1 MRKVT
6 TSLTRATC
14 NNNLPTFTCLESSL
28 EKIPGNVVEPFLV
41 SISGIYFVAVPS
53 SIVQRSNLKEF
64 FCTKKH
70 TKRPDPIRVS
80 DSHLSLQLG
89 CKNSK
94 MGPKPASQPIP
105 SFKTLPII
113 AQDPSWPSPSSR
125 LNKGNGAF
133 VQRQA
138 ALDSHMQTK
147 LGKFELQTPLSKLP
161 R

>member
-14 NNNLPTFTCLESSL
+14 NNHLPTFTCLESSL
-28 EKIPGNVVEPFLV
+28 EKIPGNLVEPFLV
-41 SISGIYFVAVPS
+41 SILGIYFVAVPS

-64 FCTKKH
+64 FPLKSI
-70 TKRPDPIRVS
+70 PSVQIPSVS
-80 DSHLSLQLG
+80 DSHLSPQLG

-105 SFKTLPII
+105 SFKTLPIT